1 MSTLPL
7 SYRQKHF
14 DCSSS
19 CSLRSRSLPP
29 LSSLPPHSQFLS
41 ELAARRKPFLSSP
54 PPIAPSRS
62 SQLHRPSRY
71 SVSASRTT
79 PAPQRENTCKC
90 LTCTALCDM
99 LTMFTIC
106 SLSGAVAEL
115 FDISCL
121 AGKPAFKTIQDTALT
136 IFKLIPDK
144 FINNQNRG
152 RLTGPLS
159 LLSSGK
165 HYFTPKGASNPPV
178 WDMRST
184 GPRAVLGKAGAY
196 VVGSKKAGIP
206 APTGAKDIDWLEV
219 NGVEGQLATTIYR
232 TDTRGGQP
240 PASVRSERHPLLD
253 HPCSPYICSINSAKR
268 GPHRSLSSTH
278 QNTVSR

>member
-1 MSTLPL
+1 MFSSKSILATAFFVASALAIPFGTCSTEKALLELPAADSTLAKQ
-7 SYRQKHF
+7 S
-14 DCSSS
+14 
-19 CSLRSRSLPP
+19 
-29 LSSLPPHSQFLS
+29 
-41 ELAARRKPFLSSP
+41 A
-54 PPIAPSRS
+54 APSFALLGVGV
-62 SQLHRPSRY
+62 QNY
-71 SVSASRTT
+71 TCSA
-79 PAPQRENTCKC
+79 EGKYV
-90 LTCTALCDM
+90 
-99 LTMFTIC
+99 
-106 SLSGAVAEL
+106 LSGAVAEL

-240 PASVRSERHPLLD
+240 PAS
-253 HPCSPYICSINSAKR
+253 CKAGSAQITVKYTSKYFLF
-268 GPHRSLSSTH
+268 GSS
-278 QNTVSR
+278 VA